1 MSLKSA
7 TKIMAET
14 HKKILFRYYSD
25 LLEDTVVETMWGE
38 IIDLEKG
45 YFKLDNIPFFGPL
58 IATDDIFFAEFDKDE
73 QTLVYRETIEISG
86 NSIVQVVILEKG
98 FDKEIIREKLK
109 EVNCESEGM
118 NETLF
123 AVEITREVDYFVVK
137 SILNEYVELS
147 VIDFAE
153 PCLSEKHRAD
163 LLKN

>member
-1 MSLKSA
+1 
-7 TKIMAET
+7 MAET
-14 HKKILFRYYSD
+14 HTKVLFRYYSD
-25 LLEDTVVETMWGE
+25 LLEQTVVETMWAE

-58 IATDDIFFAEFDKDE
+58 IATDDIFFAEYDE
-73 QTLVYRETIEISG
+73 DEEFLTYRKTIETSG

-98 FDKEIIREKLK
+98 FDKQIIRDKLM
-109 EVNCESEGM
+109 EVNCESEGL

-123 AVEITREVDYFVVK
+123 AVEITLEVDYSVVK
-137 SILNEYVELS
+137 SVLNEYVELS

>member
-1 MSLKSA
+1 
-7 TKIMAET
+7 MAET
-14 HKKILFRYYSD
+14 HTKILFRYYSD
-25 LLEDTVVETMWGE
+25 LLEDIVVETMWAE

-58 IATDDIFFAEFDKDE
+58 IATDDIFFAEYDE
-73 QTLVYRETIEISG
+73 DEEFLTYRKTIETSG
-86 NSIVQVVILEKG
+86 NSIVQVVILEKD
-98 FDKEIIREKLK
+98 FDKEIIRENLK

-123 AVEITREVDYFVVK
+123 AVEITPEVDYSIVK

>member
-1 MSLKSA
+1 
-7 TKIMAET
+7 MAET
-14 HKKILFRYYSD
+14 HTKILFRYYSD
-25 LLEDTVVETMWGE
+25 LLEDMVVETMWAE

-58 IATDDIFFAEFDKDE
+58 IATDDIFFAEYDE
-73 QTLVYRETIEISG
+73 DEECLVYRKTVESFG
-86 NSIVQVVILEKG
+86 NSILQVVILEKG

-109 EVNCESEGM
+109 AVNCLSEGL

-123 AVEITREVDYFVVK
+123 AVEVVKDVDYSVIK

>member
-1 MSLKSA
+1 MEK
-7 TKIMAET
+7 ET

-25 LLEDTVVETMWGE
+25 LLEDTVVETMWAE

-58 IATDDIFFAEFDKDE
+58 IATDDIFLAEYDE
-73 QTLVYRETIEISG
+73 KEEKLTYRETIETSG
-86 NSIVQVVILEKG
+86 NSIVQVIIIEKG

-109 EVNCESEGM
+109 EINCESEGM

-123 AVEITREVDYFVVK
+123 AVEVTKAVDYSFVK
-137 SILNEYVELS
+137 SVLDEYAELS
-147 VIDFAE
+147 VIDYGE
-153 PCLSEKHRAD
+153 PCLSDKHRAD

>member
-1 MSLKSA
+1 
-7 TKIMAET
+7 MAET

>member
-1 MSLKSA
+1 M
-7 TKIMAET
+7 TET
-14 HKKILFRYYSD
+14 HTKVLFRYYSD
-25 LLEDTVVETMWGE
+25 LLEETVVETMWAE

-58 IATDDIFFAEFDKDE
+58 IATDDIFLAEYDKDE
-73 QTLVYRETIEISG
+73 ERLTYRKTIKTSG

-123 AVEITREVDYFVVK
+123 AVEITHEVDYSVVK
-137 SILNEYVELS
+137 SILNEYAELS

-153 PCLSEKHRAD
+153 PCLSEKHRTD